1 MVRFRDFRECL
12 PFCDRIRIIREY
24 AKRDVE
30 IYSGRADL
38 LEEKLDQNTADYIN
52 SDGTA
57 VIRIHT
63 DISYYKAG
71 SEERFESGQ
80 SLRRPL
86 PDYEGVITLEIYVF
100 NAKDR

>member
-38 LEEKLDQNTADYIN
+38 MEEKLDQNTADYLN

-63 DISYYKAG
+63 GISYYRAG
-71 SEERFESGQ
+71 TEEHIESGRA
-80 SLRRPL
+80 LRRTL